1 MYPYDRVER
10 AREWYDVMQACENGH
25 IITSTAQSNPGDMK
39 KRCPECGAKTITQC
53 PDCGIEIQGYQHIPG
68 ICYQGPSEP
77 PPYCHECG
85 KPFPWATLVKGVR
98 ETNGLHSSIYEKCYD
113 LYKNKTYAE
122 AVEKSF
128 KVVKDRLRSLT
139 TFESGSDA
147 FGKGKLYIKGAAAP
161 NVDTDFNQAVKFL
174 TMAIDQF
181 RNEKSHTSDAKI
193 EDPIRAYQYLMLSS
207 LAMGLLENTE
217 IRP

>member
-1 MYPYDRVER
+1 MYSWER
-10 AREWYDVMQACENGH
+10 LEREREWYDVMLACEQGH
-25 IITSTAQSNPGDMK
+25 VITSTAKSNPEDMK
-39 KRCPECGAKTITQC
+39 KRCPKCGAKTLTQC
-53 PDCGIEIQGYQHIPG
+53 PHCQAEIQGYHHIPG
-68 ICYQGPSEP
+68 VYYPGPSAP
-77 PPYCHECG
+77 PTYCHECG
-85 KPFPWATLVKGVR
+85 EPFPWATLVEGVR
-98 ETNGLHSSIYEKCYD
+98 DTYGLHPSIYEKCYE

-139 TFESGSDA
+139 TFEAGSDA
-147 FGKGKLYIKGAAAP
+147 FGKGNLYIRGAAAP
-161 NVDTDFNQAVKFL
+161 NVDKDFNQAVKFL

-207 LAMGLLENTE
+207 LAMGLLEDTE